1 MKKKEHQYKVV
12 VKWTGNKGEGTKDY
26 RAYER
31 SHTISVEG
39 KEAILAS
46 ADSAFRGDP
55 TKFNPEELLL
65 ASVSSC
71 HMLWF
76 LHLCAD
82 NGITV
87 IAYADEPI
95 GTMIEYEKGGGRFSE
110 LTLSPK
116 VTILQQDAMSRLD
129 DLHSEANKLCFI
141 ANSLNFEV
149 KHKSS
154 AICAEI

>member
-1 MKKKEHQYKVV
+1 MKKEHQYKLAIQ
-12 VKWTGNKGEGTKDY
+12 WTGNKGQGTKDY

-31 SHTISVEG
+31 SHTIFVEG

-87 IAYADEPI
+87 INYTDEPI
-95 GTMIEYEKGGGRFSE
+95 GIMIEDEKGGGKFTE
-110 LTLSPK
+110 VTLRPK
-116 VTILQQDAMSRLD
+116 VTVLQQDALSKLD
-129 DLHSEANKLCFI
+129 NLHSEANKLCFI